1 MIRKITIGPDYL
13 NSMKYVLGQIVLNNS
28 NIIDLI
34 KETTDA
40 YEIWI
45 KNSQNEIIK
54 WKQFNK
60 TMPISVEYNINF

>member
-1 MIRKITIGPDYL
+1 
-13 NSMKYVLGQIVLNNS
+13 MKYVLGQIVLNNS

-34 KETTDA
+34 KETTEA

-45 KNSQNEIIK
+45 KNSNNEIIK

-60 TMPISVEYNINF
+60 TMPISVEFNINF